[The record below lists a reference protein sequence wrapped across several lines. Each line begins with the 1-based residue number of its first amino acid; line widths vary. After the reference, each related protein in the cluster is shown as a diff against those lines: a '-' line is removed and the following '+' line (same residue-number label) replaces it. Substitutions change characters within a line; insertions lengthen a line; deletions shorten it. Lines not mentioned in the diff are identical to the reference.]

1 MAKKLS
7 ASSQPGK
14 LTRMSAADILKLAQ
28 NRTAKDEKRL
38 RHLAEMP
45 DSEIDYSDIPP
56 ATPEQLARMVPAP
69 EFWKARK
76 KQVTLRVDADVLAW
90 FQQSGKGY
98 LTKMND
104 ALRRVMLAEGAP
116 NVQKPPSR

>member
-1 MAKKLS
+1 MAKKLC

-14 LTRMSAADILKLAQ
+14 LTRMSAADILKL
-28 NRTAKDEKRL
+28 RRL
-38 RHLAEMP
+38 ADMP

-76 KQVTLRVDADVLAW
+76 KQTTLRVDADVLAW

-104 ALRRVMLAEGAP
+104 ALRRVMLAESAP
-116 NVQKPPSR
+116 NAQKPPSR